1 MLWLLTAAFGSIV
14 GFSLGLT
21 GGGGAIFAVPLLVYG
36 LGVAPREA
44 VGISLASVGV
54 TAFVGFLGRRRARQ
68 VEVRTGLIF
77 AGAGMLGAPI
87 GSMLAGL
94 IPDAVLMALF
104 AVLMVVVAIRMW
116 IQAGSRARS
125 ESPVPHES
133 EGPGLLS
140 QSCQRDG
147 DGRLILTSRCAAL
160 LIATGVATG
169 VLSGLFGV
177 GGGFIIVP
185 ALVLFSGMEIHLA
198 IGTSLLVISLVSL
211 SGIGSYLVAGRSI
224 GVGIALLFI
233 VGGVVGMFLG
243 IRLGRRLSGTAL
255 QKVFAV
261 AIVAVAIFVLLRTVF
276 LDKAAA

>member
-1 MLWLLTAAFGSIV
+1 MLWFLTAAFGGIV

-54 TAFVGFLGRRRARQ
+54 TAFVGFLGRWRARQ
-68 VEVRTGLIF
+68 VEARTGLIF
-77 AGAGMLGAPI
+77 AGAGMLGAPV
-87 GSMLAGL
+87 GSILAGL
-94 IPDAVLMALF
+94 IPDAVLLALF

-116 IQAGSRARS
+116 MQAGRLTRGGSPIPD
-125 ESPVPHES
+125 ESI
-133 EGPGLLS
+133 GPAIWS
-140 QSCQRDG
+140 STCQRDG

-177 GGGFIIVP
+177 GGGFVIVP
-185 ALVLFSGMEIHLA
+185 ALVLFSGMAIHLA
-198 IGTSLLVISLVSL
+198 IGTSLMVISMVSL
-211 SGIGSYLVAGRSI
+211 SGVGSYLLAGRSI
-224 GVGIALLFI
+224 GVGIASLFI
-233 VGGVVGMFLG
+233 VGGVVGMVLG
-243 IRLGRRLSGTAL
+243 SRLGRRLSGTAL
-255 QKVFAV
+255 QKVFAA

-276 LDKAAA
+276 LDGAAA